1 MLSITANVYEG
12 DARQSTKSF
21 IQYLSISLGSLAEVK
36 YFLEFSKSRK
46 YISNEKFIMIS
57 SLSEEVGKMLWT
69 SREKLRKK
77 LIKLT

>member
-12 DARQSTKSF
+12 YARQSTKSF

-36 YFLEFSKSRK
+36 YFLEFSKLRK

-57 SLSEEVGKMLWT
+57 SLSEEVGKML
-69 SREKLRKK
+69 
-77 LIKLT
+77 